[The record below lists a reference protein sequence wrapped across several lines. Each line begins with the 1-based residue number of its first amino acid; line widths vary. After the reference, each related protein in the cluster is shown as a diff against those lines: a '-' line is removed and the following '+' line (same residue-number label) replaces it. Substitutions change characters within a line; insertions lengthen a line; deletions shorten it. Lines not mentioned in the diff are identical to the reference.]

1 MVFSYNS
8 RHCLAL
14 QLLLLLYILKFS
26 LCESFFFGA
35 LISLRVQKKRIE
47 LILIHIP
54 VVKGRRE
61 KRSLTRKFGDVS
73 YPLAKK
79 PRGGGGG
86 GGESKASKITI
97 QWMIHQGPGP
107 SLNHVARNNTPASA
121 YNICVYARCVHAF
134 HSFEEEEKGSRGIY
148 AFGYAQSLFNDTT
161 ATYLAY
167 YLYNGP
173 LNPIRG
179 FVR

>member
-1 MVFSYNS
+1 M
-8 RHCLAL
+8 
-14 QLLLLLYILKFS
+14 
-26 LCESFFFGA
+26 
-35 LISLRVQKKRIE
+35 
-47 LILIHIP
+47 
-54 VVKGRRE
+54 
-61 KRSLTRKFGDVS
+61 RKFGDVS

-79 PRGGGGG
+79 PRGGGG

>member
-1 MVFSYNS
+1 MTLFGITVI
-8 RHCLAL
+8 L
-14 QLLLLLYILKFS
+14 QLLLLLYVLKFS

-54 VVKGRRE
+54 VVKGGRE

-86 GGESKASKITI
+86 GESKASKITI
-97 QWMIHQGPGP
+97 QWMTHQGPGP

-121 YNICVYARCVHAF
+121 YNIRAYARCVHAF
-134 HSFEEEEKGSRGIY
+134 HSFEERIARNLCIRLRPKFVQRHYCHVSGL
-148 AFGYAQSLFNDTT
+148 LF
-161 ATYLAY
+161 
-167 YLYNGP
+167 
-173 LNPIRG
+173 I
-179 FVR
+179 